1 MNKIPFKRF
10 GTQIDCSRNAVMSVD
25 ALKRW
30 IDITSAM
37 GHNTLM
43 LYTEDTYEIDGHP
56 YFGYGRGRFSH
67 EELKELDAY
76 ALEHGMELI
85 ASIQTLA
92 HIKTAFRWKH
102 YAAIND
108 CEDIL
113 LCEDERTY
121 ELIDSMLKTVSECY
135 TSRTVCVGMDEA
147 DMLGRGKYYDAHGD
161 TKRIDII
168 LRHMQ
173 KVSEIAK
180 KYGLEILIYSDM
192 LYRLA
197 THAEYS
203 DESAKVQEDIT
214 HLIPD
219 NLGLIYWNYYKR
231 SVEDYSAIMNVH
243 KEIKKDNLWYFGGS
257 WADHS
262 FSPEN
267 SYCISAYKNNI
278 QACLDTGIENVI
290 LSVWGDDGAEC
301 GKFATLPSI
310 FYATELAKGNKDEAL
325 IKENFEKMFGIP
337 FDKFMLVDLTERN
350 ETEEY
355 GRQPSRYLLFNDLF
369 IGLFDTTIPDYA
381 GKDHEELVKLLA
393 PLRKNEEWGFLFDNL
408 YWLCKVIAL
417 KWNMGIRIR
426 EAYKTNDKKELANI
440 VTDIRKLKKLVH
452 KFYLSL
458 RRQWMIENKPHGFDV
473 SDIRIGGLETRIGHC
488 GDRLQDYIDGKIDRI
503 EELEVELL
511 DIRAINNPTYGVK
524 KYLNYWETV
533 RYYADMVS
541 VNAVGKGY

>member
-25 ALKRW
+25 AFKRW

-43 LYTEDTYEIDGHP
+43 VYTEDTYEIDGHP

-76 ALEHGMELI
+76 AAKHGIELI

-147 DMLGRGKYYDAHGD
+147 DMLGRGKYYDEHGD
-161 TKRIDII
+161 TKRIEII
-168 LRHMQ
+168 LRHMK

-192 LYRLA
+192 LFRLA
-197 THAEYS
+197 THAGYN
-203 DESAKVQEDIT
+203 DVTAKVQEDVS
-214 HLIPD
+214 HLMPD
-219 NLGLIYWNYYKR
+219 NLGLIYWDYYNR
-231 SVEDYSAIMNVH
+231 SQEDFETFIKIH
-243 KEIKKDNLWYFGGS
+243 QEIKKDDLWYFGGTWS
-257 WADHS
+257 AHA
-262 FSPEN
+262 FTPEN
-267 SYCISAYKNNI
+267 RFAIETFKNNI
-278 QACLDTGIENVI
+278 PACLNTGVENVI
-290 LSVWGDDGAEC
+290 ISIWGDDGAEC
-301 GKFATLPSI
+301 GKFSCLPAL
-310 FYATELAKGNKDEAL
+310 FYATEKAKGNNDEAL
-325 IKENFEKMFGIP
+325 IKAKFEEMFGIP
-337 FDKFMLVDLTERN
+337 FDKFMLISLTQRDEA
-350 ETEEY
+350 EEY
-355 GRQPSRYLLFNDLF
+355 GCQPSRYMLFNDLF

-393 PLRKNEEWGFLFDNL
+393 PLRKNKDWGYLFDTM

-426 EAYKTNDKKELANI
+426 EAYKANNKKELQNI
-440 VTDIRKLKKLVH
+440 VTDCRKLKKLVH
-452 KFYLSL
+452 KFYLAL
-458 RRQWMIENKPHGFDV
+458 RNQWMTENKPHGFDV
-473 SDIRIGGLETRIGHC
+473 SDVRLGGLENRIAHC
-488 GDRLQDYIDGKIDRI
+488 ADRLQDFIDGKLDRI

-511 DIRAINNPTYGVK
+511 DVRPINNPNYGVK
-524 KYLNYWETV
+524 KYLGYWEIV
-533 RYYADMVS
+533 RSYADMVS
-541 VNAVGKGY
+541 VNPVGKGY